1 MVDDHTAI
9 CFMIKNEK
17 NKIVAFSLKQIKENI
32 IVDVNFACQFILLT
46 QWLITKKET
55 EAITNFS
62 KNNFINLVIQSF
74 LYFVENF

>member
-32 IVDVNFACQFILLT
+32 IADVNFACQFILLT

-74 LYFVENF
+74 QYFVENF

>member
-32 IVDVNFACQFILLT
+32 IVDVNFAWQFILLT